1 MLDALLYAVKDGL
14 LNPDNRL
21 PYSDSTCRIMVD
33 GKPPPYLG
41 EWWLSIHEGGVQ
53 SICTE
58 TLDEYYSFNLT
69 LTKRVSVP
77 IDVFAEKVQALK
89 MARQLAQQADAN
101 HLGFNARRDQLR
113 AFFHGNASVIAKA
126 NQYLVQWA
134 TGEEV
139 YGFCEPPRFQGY
151 SSSLMRGAEW
161 LSAKPPESEEEQ
173 VEAALVCQL
182 NFGKCRR
189 FQAFG
194 EYQ

>member
-1 MLDALLYAVKDGL
+1 VKDGL

-33 GKPPPYLG
+33 GKPPPMCG
-41 EWWLSIHEGGVQ
+41 DWWLSIHEGNVQ

-58 TLDEYYSFNLT
+58 TLDEYYAFNLT
-69 LTKRVSVP
+69 LTKRVTVDP
-77 IDVFAEKVQALK
+77 YVFGEHVVAVK
-89 MARQLAQQADAN
+89 MARQLAQQTDAN

-113 AFFHGNASVIAKA
+113 AFFHGNESVIARA

-151 SSSLMRGAEW
+151 SASLMRGAEW
-161 LSAKPPESEEEQ
+161 LGAVPPSGEGA
-173 VEAALVCQL
+173 VEAALVCQIG
-182 NFGKCRR
+182 FGKCRR

-194 EYQ
+194 VYQ